1 MVLKT
6 ASFVFGLI
14 LICRYIVVGTPLP
27 LNDTAENPVADINNE
42 NIQDGNTSENIDNNI
57 KSDDS
62 FSDTSYTSDIDNLC
76 DVITKEQNYSV
87 ICNVDN
93 NGVFEFTTFR
103 NWSKLMPNSSTISLS
118 VICAGGGVIKLPW
131 PFLSL
136 NLEFL
141 SVSGCRVQGFFSEM
155 FDSEI
160 IESTP
165 MKLEHVEIVDT
176 NIEIDVEE
184 TMQISVNFS
193 EISAEYE
200 CGPINVRT
208 YIWRNVSMSIVG
220 EMPLPDHSYDYDDS
234 LETARQEAVRANND
248 PKYICHYKSTETYEQ
263 SNTNGISPFELS
275 MLVGNSY
282 FPNLKVL
289 NYTDTG
295 HKDIPNELVDWRKEF
310 PKLEKLDLSHNR
322 LSRFHFK
329 DVGYGTTPTGY
340 INLQY
345 NNIQSLSET
354 EIVSLSLLESALIDI
369 RNNPFNCECNEITYF
384 NQFLLQNDGPAAA
397 GLQAGY
403 EYLWDIKC
411 VQPPRLAGRKIS
423 ELNKSILC
431 DADVSIYVAQIAI
444 LSTVVIILLI
454 VIILITRYRKD
465 IRIIFFTRLNI
476 ILPCQP
482 KEDDTHK
489 KFDAFISYSSA
500 DTEWVLK
507 TLARG
512 LEVEESGFN
521 FKLCLHHRDFEV
533 GSYICDNIITSVEN
547 SRRTV
552 LVISKHFLESEW
564 CVMEF
569 RTALR
574 QSLLQKPQHMVIIL
588 LEDVTLT
595 DADVDFRRC
604 LQTMT
609 YIKADDILFWDR
621 IRYALAK
628 KSRSLKTTPT
638 S

>member
-6 ASFVFGLI
+6 ASFVFGLV
-14 LICRYIVVGTPLP
+14 LVCGYIVVGTPLP
-27 LNDTAENPVADINNE
+27 LNDTADNPVADVNNE
-42 NIQDGNTSENIDNNI
+42 NIQVSNTSENIDI
-57 KSDDS
+57 S
-62 FSDTSYTSDIDNLC
+62 ILGDNLC
-76 DVITKEQNYSV
+76 DIVSKNQNYSV

-103 NWSKLMPNSSTISLS
+103 DWSKLMPNSSTISLS
-118 VICAGGGVIKLPW
+118 VTCVAGGVIKLPW

-136 NLEFL
+136 NLEYL
-141 SVSGCRVQGFFSEM
+141 SVSGCRVQEFFSEM
-155 FDSEI
+155 FDFETIKSI
-160 IESTP
+160 P
-165 MKLEHVEIVDT
+165 VKLSHVEIVDT
-176 NIEIDVEE
+176 NIEIDFVD
-184 TMQISVNFS
+184 TMQISLNFS
-193 EISAEYE
+193 DISPEYE

-208 YIWRNVSMSIVG
+208 YIWRNVTMSIVG
-220 EMPLPDHSYDYDDS
+220 EMPLPDYSYHYDDS
-234 LETARQEAVRANND
+234 LETARQQAVRANND
-248 PKYICHYKSTETYEQ
+248 PTHTCNYKATETYEQ

-282 FPNLKVL
+282 FPNLKLL
-289 NYTDTG
+289 NYTNTG
-295 HKDIPNELVDWRKEF
+295 YKDIPNELVDWRKEF
-310 PKLEKLDLSHNR
+310 PKLEKLDLSHND

-354 EIVSLSLLESALIDI
+354 EIESLSLLESALIDI
-369 RNNPFNCECNEITYF
+369 RNNPFKCECNEITYF
-384 NQFLLQNDGPAAA
+384 NQFLLQNDGPVAA
-397 GLQAGY
+397 GLRADY

-431 DADVSIYVAQIAI
+431 DADVSIYVAQIAT

-454 VIILITRYRKD
+454 IIVLITRYRKD

-482 KEDDTHK
+482 KEDNAHK

-507 TLARG
+507 TLAPG

-533 GSYICDNIITSVEN
+533 GSYICDNIISSVEN
-547 SRRTV
+547 SRHTV

-574 QSLLQKPQHMVIIL
+574 QSLLEKSQHMVIIL

-595 DADVDFRRC
+595 DIEADFRRC

-609 YIKADDILFWDR
+609 YIKTDDILFWDR

-628 KSRSLKTTPT
+628 KSRPLKTTPICLKEE
-638 S
+638 SQ